1 MRILTKLAL
10 PLWLSA
16 ICAIA
21 TVPAHAQFQ
30 GAEGQMGQFAPM
42 LEQFA
47 PMLEQMAPLIQRMQS
62 RIGKKRMARLVQM
75 AEPLM
80 SMMPSGDGSA
90 LGVDGLTSLSGD
102 VRGRHARRHK

>member
-1 MRILTKLAL
+1 MRILTKLAI

-16 ICAIA
+16 ICAFT

-30 GAEGQMGQFAPM
+30 GADDGQMGQFAPM

-47 PMLEQMAPLIQRMQS
+47 PMLEQMAPLIQRMQR

-80 SMMPSGDGSA
+80 SMMPGGDGSA
-90 LGVDGLTSLSGD
+90 LGVNGLTSMSGD
-102 VRGRHARRHK
+102 ARRHARRHK